1 MYGTYISSVSDRK
14 SIVQLRESDQIVV
27 SGLNDTLVEHLE
39 RVRRLAYTLNAFTY
53 VHNLEV
59 KRLSW
64 AGTFGRG
71 LHTCP
76 IQSSQET

>member
-39 RVRRLAYTLNAFTY
+39 LVRRLAYT
-53 VHNLEV
+53 
-59 KRLSW
+59 
-64 AGTFGRG
+64 
-71 LHTCP
+71 
-76 IQSSQET
+76 